1 MLQQAI
7 SLTAACQ
14 VINTVPYPEE
24 ACHLYQSLRKFLQL
38 PKNNL
43 EVRQIFNIW
52 KRWI

>member
-14 VINTVPYPEE
+14 VINTVPYPGE

-52 KRWI
+52 ES